1 MQRWK
6 RGNATAGVS
15 IVWTR
20 QCFAVGAAWTAWIL
34 LQLLECR
41 RVAREVPKNQFPSA
55 CSQAP
60 QVSHWPVWVSRR
72 MGSTLV
78 TPQLPVPIGRRHAD
92 PTSLPFAGAR
102 VLRGLMMTFCTKSH
116 LKFCIFRDPTESG
129 TWEFHSC
136 NFSTLHHARISSAE
150 RAPLAST
157 RRRPRMKP

>member
-15 IVWTR
+15 IVWTL

-41 RVAREVPKNQFPSA
+41 RVAREVQFPSA

-60 QVSHWPVWVSRR
+60 QASHWPVWVSRR

-92 PTSLPFAGAR
+92 PTSPPLCWSKGLAGPDDDILHKVPSQ
-102 VLRGLMMTFCTKSH
+102 VLHFPRSH
-116 LKFCIFRDPTESG
+116 RIGDMGIPLLQL
-129 TWEFHSC
+129 FHPA
-136 NFSTLHHARISSAE
+136 HARISSAE

-157 RRRPRMKP
+157 RRRPRTNP